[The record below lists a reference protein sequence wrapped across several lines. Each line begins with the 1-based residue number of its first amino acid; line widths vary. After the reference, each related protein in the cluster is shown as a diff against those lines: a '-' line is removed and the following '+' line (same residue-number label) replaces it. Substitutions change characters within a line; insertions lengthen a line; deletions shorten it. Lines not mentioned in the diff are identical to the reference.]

1 MSTKPLKFTVPV
13 GSKAVLPLP
22 KQEGEIRGPIHDFRP
37 DLNAPKEK
45 PTGEAPK
52 FKKVFP
58 TVKAGRRS
66 KKRKTRRT
74 RRQWKSTTRG
84 RY

>member
-1 MSTKPLKFTVPV
+1 MSGKIPKFTIPV
-13 GSKAVLPLP
+13 GSKAGLPPP
-22 KQEGEIRGPIHDFRP
+22 KQDGEIRGPIHDFTVDP
-37 DLNAPKEK
+37 NAPKVE
-45 PTGEAPK
+45 PTGQAPK
-52 FKKVFP
+52 FKKTFS